1 VEDESQPASRISFVF
16 KDWGLC
22 DEEPSDT
29 ASTSPHRPIR
39 TVYFTHCR
47 AYARMDGFRTSYFD
61 GGTLNISR
69 DVCYWILS
77 IHSPPRS
84 DQSYFKTPYC
94 MDMET
99 CYSMRL
105 LHSLETLLG
114 GLLSLLGIVGV
125 VDGSLETTSDV
136 VGVLVALALA
146 SRLEVAGVKD
156 LWRSEDTYKGGD
168 NVKHTSRLCCL
179 DSSEVLGSLMLALW
193 PPAT

>member
-1 VEDESQPASRISFVF
+1 
-16 KDWGLC
+16 
-22 DEEPSDT
+22 
-29 ASTSPHRPIR
+29 
-39 TVYFTHCR
+39 
-47 AYARMDGFRTSYFD
+47 
-61 GGTLNISR
+61 
-69 DVCYWILS
+69 
-77 IHSPPRS
+77 
-84 DQSYFKTPYC
+84 

-114 GLLSLLGIVGV
+114 GLLSLLGVIGV
-125 VDGSLETTSDV
+125 VDGGLETTSDV
-136 VGVLVALALA
+136 VVVLVALALA